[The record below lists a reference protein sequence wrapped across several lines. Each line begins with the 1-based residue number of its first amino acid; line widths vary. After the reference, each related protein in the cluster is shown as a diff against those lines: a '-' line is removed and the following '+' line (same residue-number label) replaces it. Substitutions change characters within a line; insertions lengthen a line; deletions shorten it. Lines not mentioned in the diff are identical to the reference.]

1 MDVCH
6 IGQTTSH
13 RDAGMRMPMGTPPS
27 PQQPTQTSSHV
38 PWTNRYTVSTDLNVT
53 TEAFY
58 SFFFG
63 PVLASTVFP
72 FSQTATDTLTAGH
85 EASF

>member
-27 PQQPTQTSSHV
+27 PQQPTQTYWGHTQAITPSRLLGLRLKIS
-38 PWTNRYTVSTDLNVT
+38 
-53 TEAFY
+53 
-58 SFFFG
+58 
-63 PVLASTVFP
+63 
-72 FSQTATDTLTAGH
+72 AG
-85 EASF
+85 